1 LDPKLLAVAC
11 EAVLRAGAIQK
22 ARYGTE
28 LAVDHKGVIDIVTEV
43 DRACEEAVLRV
54 LRRSFPSHDVVT
66 EEQEIE
72 RRGRS
77 HVWYVDPLDGTVNY
91 AHAYPFFCVSVGLTI
106 DGRRAVGAVYDP
118 IKDELFTAARGEG
131 ARLNGRLLH
140 VGSRER
146 LLDALLVTGFPYDV
160 RDHLDARLRHFV
172 RFMGEAQAVRRDGAA
187 ALDLAYLAA
196 GRIDGFWEERL
207 KPWDVVAGSLLV
219 EEAGGVVSRFDGS
232 ALADDVDEYVASNV
246 PLHAAML
253 EVLAH
258 RS

>member
-11 EAVLRAGAIQK
+11 EAVLRAGDIQK
-22 ARYGTE
+22 ARYGSD
-28 LAVDHKGVIDIVTEV
+28 LSVDHKGVIDIVTEV
-43 DRACEEAVLRV
+43 DHACEAAVLHV
-54 LRRSFPSHDVVT
+54 LRRSFPDHDVVT
-66 EEQEIE
+66 EEQDIE

-91 AHAYPFFCVSVGLTI
+91 AHAYPFFCVSVGLVI

-131 ARLNGRLLH
+131 ARMNGRLLH
-140 VGSRER
+140 VGRRER

-172 RFMGEAQAVRRDGAA
+172 RFMAEAQAVRRDGAA

-232 ALADDVDEYVASNV
+232 ALADDVDEYVAANP

-253 EVLAH
+253 RVLGGG
-258 RS
+258 